1 MPSIT
6 PRRYSDILSDVRR
19 VEISLKR
26 SGGNVDNIVL
36 TTRQLARLVMD
47 LLETLEAKEKE
58 IQSVTLKRR

>member
-1 MPSIT
+1 VKGG
-6 PRRYSDILSDVRR
+6 YYAQYYAQSDILSDVRR

-58 IQSVTLKRR
+58 I